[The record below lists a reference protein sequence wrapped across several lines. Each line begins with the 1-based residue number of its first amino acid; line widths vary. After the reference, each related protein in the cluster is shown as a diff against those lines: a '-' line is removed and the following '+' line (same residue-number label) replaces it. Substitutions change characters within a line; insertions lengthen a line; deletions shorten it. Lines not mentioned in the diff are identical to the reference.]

1 MKHRL
6 IALCFLLII
15 ILLRVFA
22 QELNASEVKESD
34 ALSRFAQVA
43 LSSSDYRVTAGDIY
57 TLQYAAGTVP
67 VVYKIV
73 VDSSYRINVSNLGI
87 INVAGKSYQQLKTD
101 VEGIVTNN
109 YPLSG
114 VQLVLTEPASFRV
127 RVTGE
132 VQNSQEIVTWALARL
147 SGLLN
152 IDNRTPY
159 SSLRDVSV
167 RSQNGQI
174 RTYDLFKAQ
183 RFGDMTQDPYVRP
196 GDVITVSHATRVVT
210 VAGEVE
216 RPGIYQL
223 LPGESLRELIGYYA
237 NGLSPIADPTRIELV
252 RQVESAVDSGDKI
265 YLTRD
270 AIDSGYPLQHL
281 DAIRIPSIIELIPVM
296 FVEGAVRLTEEGD
309 ELSTA
314 TRLTVRFTV
323 GENYASLVQRN
334 QAWFSAI
341 SDTKNAY
348 LIRGVARIPLNL
360 NPMLYDSSYRSQY
373 FVEHN
378 DTLIIPFRQYF
389 VTVSGAVHSPGRFPY
404 IPDRSWDYYI
414 GLAGG
419 FLPERNSHKIVDI
432 IDFAGNKL
440 TKKDIIT
447 PETNITA
454 RANSGLYYFNQYAPV
469 ITTVLSVVST
479 FITITLLI
487 SQ

>member
-1 MKHRL
+1 MKRRPV
-6 IALCFLLII
+6 IFCFLL
-15 ILLRVFA
+15 LLNALSAFA
-22 QELNASEVKESD
+22 QELSVPEVAESNT
-34 ALSRFAQVA
+34 LNQFAQLA

-57 TLQYAAGTVP
+57 TLEYAASTVP
-67 VVYKIV
+67 VIYKIV
-73 VDSSYRINVSNLGI
+73 VDTSYRIKVSNLGV
-87 INVAGKSYQQLKTD
+87 INASGKSYQQLKAE
-101 VEGIVTNN
+101 VEAIVTNN

-127 RVTGE
+127 RITGE
-132 VQNSQEIVTWALARL
+132 VRNSQEIATWALARL
-147 SGLLN
+147 SGLLDA
-152 IDNRTPY
+152 DNRTSY

-167 RSQNGQI
+167 TALNGQT

-183 RFGDMTQDPYVRP
+183 RFGDMSQDPYVRP
-196 GDVITVSHATRVVT
+196 GDVITVNRITRVVS
-210 VAGEVE
+210 VAGEIE
-216 RPGIYQL
+216 RPGEYQL

-237 NGLSPIADPTRIELV
+237 SGLSPIADPSRIELV

-265 YLTRD
+265 YLTRE
-270 AIDSGYPLQHL
+270 AIDAGYPLQHL
-281 DAIRIPSIIELIPVM
+281 DTIRVPSITELIPVM
-296 FVEGAVRLTEEGD
+296 FVEGAVRVTEEGD
-309 ELSTA
+309 ELTTA
-314 TRLTVRFTV
+314 TRLTVRFNM
-323 GENYASLVQRN
+323 GENYASLVQQN
-334 QAWFSAI
+334 QVWFSAI

-348 LIRGVARIPLNL
+348 LIRGAERIPLNL

-389 VTVSGAVHSPGRFPY
+389 VTVSGAVYSPGRFPY

-419 FLPERNSHKIVDI
+419 FLPERNSREKVDIVDL
-432 IDFAGNKL
+432 AGKKL

-447 PETNITA
+447 PETNINA

-487 SQ
+487 TQ